1 MMLAWICQFIPF
13 LCNAS
18 VALIARSA
26 FLVFVIVVASLV
38 LGRLIYD
45 IIEHRRGQ

>member
-1 MMLAWICQFIPF
+1 MFAWICQFIPF

-18 VALIARSA
+18 VALIARSL
-26 FLVFVIVVASLV
+26 FLIFVIIVASLV

-45 IIEHRRGQ
+45 IIKHRQNQ